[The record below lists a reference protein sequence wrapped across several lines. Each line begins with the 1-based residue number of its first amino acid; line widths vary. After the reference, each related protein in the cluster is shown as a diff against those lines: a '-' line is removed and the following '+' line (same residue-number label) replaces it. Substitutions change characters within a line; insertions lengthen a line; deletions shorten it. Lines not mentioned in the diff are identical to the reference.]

1 MAGPYILFVQGSQGL
16 GGMGEHHRSFGE
28 ALFSRVRSRW
38 FVYLAMSV
46 FYCLDIYLTLLV
58 LGSGFSKESNPVS
71 RYVLSASGPGGW
83 VAFRVIMLTMTTV
96 ALLSTFTLAT
106 ISLRQ
111 AGRESTIDRVE
122 EITVGSVM
130 LFYAIAIVHNLV
142 AIMAPLP
149 RWT

>member
-1 MAGPYILFVQGSQGL
+1 
-16 GGMGEHHRSFGE
+16 MGEYQRSFGE
-28 ALFSRVRSRW
+28 ALFIRVRRRW

-58 LGSGFSKESNPVS
+58 LGSGFNKESNPVS

-83 VAFRVIMLTMTTV
+83 VVFRALTLIMTTV
-96 ALLSTFTLAT
+96 ALLATFTLAT
-106 ISLRQ
+106 ISLKQ
-111 AGRESTIDRVE
+111 VDRESTIDKVE

-142 AIMAPLP
+142 AIMGPLP